1 MKPAGIQLDGVSKT
15 YPDGH
20 VAVRVIDLAAAAGE
34 FLVLVGPSG
43 CGKSTLLRLIA
54 GLETP
59 SSGRIAIGGVD
70 VTAWPAQRRDLAM
83 VFQSYALYPHM
94 TVRDNLA
101 YGLKVRGISRTAT
114 ADRVARAADALGIT
128 PLLGRRPA
136 QLSGGER
143 QRVALGRAMV
153 REPRAFLFDEPLSN
167 LDPSLRAHARSELR
181 RLHQRLGVTIV
192 HVTHDQEEAMTLGGR
207 IAVMREGRIEQVAA
221 PLEIYERPA
230 NIFVARFI
238 GAPAMNLLP
247 ARLFGLD
254 APEGSTVGI
263 RAHDVRLGSS
273 GAIDAAVEMVE
284 PRGPDYLIHLRLD
297 AADAPPVVVS
307 APSAPMQ
314 RRVFLQCPRE
324 RLHLFAPDGRRAPD
338 VPDC

>member
-1 MKPAGIQLDGVSKT
+1 MQPAGVQLEGVSKT
-15 YPDGH
+15 YPNGH
-20 VAVRVIDLAAAAGE
+20 VAVRPLDLTATPGE

-70 VTAWPAQRRDLAM
+70 MTTSPAQERDLAM

-101 YGLKVRGISRTAT
+101 YGLKVRGVNRGVTQE
-114 ADRVARAADALGIT
+114 RVARVADVLGIT
-128 PLLGRRPA
+128 TLLDRRPA

-153 REPRAFLFDEPLSN
+153 REPKAFLFDEPLSN
-167 LDPSLRAHARSELR
+167 LDPSLRAHARAELR
-181 RLHQRLGVTIV
+181 QLHQRLGATMI
-192 HVTHDQEEAMTLGGR
+192 HVTHDQEEAMTLSGR
-207 IAVMREGRIEQVAA
+207 IAVMRDGRIEQIAA
-221 PLEIYERPA
+221 PLEIYNAPV
-230 NIFVARFI
+230 NTFVAQFI

-247 ARLFGLD
+247 ARLLGLD
-254 APEGSTVGI
+254 APDGSVAGI
-263 RAHDVRLGSS
+263 RPHDVLLES
-273 GAIDAAVEMVE
+273 GGTIEAAVEMVE
-284 PRGPDYLIHLRLD
+284 PRGHDYLVHLRL
-297 AADAPPVVVS
+297 AASNAPPLVAS
-307 APSAPMQ
+307 APLPPIE
-314 RRVFLQCPRE
+314 RRVFVQFPRE

-338 VPDC
+338 P